1 VNVIRWR
8 EVGKMMESG
17 ENEERMKGLN
27 HRWRFFRAG
36 GFDQVLL
43 ETGADLTSLPALDQ
57 KLWVALSCP
66 VSGIEFD
73 PKSLAFVDTDA
84 DGHIRAPEILAAVR
98 WVGKVLK
105 DPDHLVHRED
115 RLPLSAID
123 DGNDEGKPV
132 LAGAKLVLSV
142 LGKPEVEEIT
152 LDDVGDT
159 ARIFSQARFN
169 GDGIVPAKSAEDPA
183 LSAVIE
189 EIVGSLGGENDRGG
203 EPGVTAETIERFYTE
218 AKAIAEWWEAIG
230 RPETHPFGADTATRY
245 ELFRS
250 LKPKIEDYFQRCR
263 LAAYDGRSAA
273 LLGPAEA
280 DYQKL
285 AATTLHGD
293 TEAVAGFPL
302 AVASAGKALPL
313 SEGLNPAYADA
324 IRRFATEIVPP
335 VLGGAESL
343 TDAGWGAICA
353 RFAPYETWLGTK
365 PATAVEKLGEDRVK
379 TILSEN
385 GKAALLDLVARDKAV
400 EPEVTAIVS
409 VERLLR
415 YCRDLHLL
423 ANNFVSFRDFYTR
436 KGKATFQA
444 GTLYL
449 DGRSCDLCVPI
460 TDVAK
465 HAPVATLSRVC
476 LAYCDCVRRG
486 GGEKMTIAAAFTAG
500 DSDFLTVGRNGVF
513 YDRKGQ
519 DWDATIVRIL
529 EHPISVRQAFW
540 APYKRLARLIGEQMQ
555 KIAAARSR
563 AADDRAALQA
573 ISATQGLAA
582 GKPAPPP
589 PPPFDVAKFAG
600 IFAAIGL
607 AIGAIG
613 TMLAAVL
620 SGILKLTWWQIPI
633 AIGAIILAISL
644 PSVFL
649 AWLKLRKRN
658 IGPILD
664 ANGWAVNARA
674 KINIPFGTSLTAAA
688 RLPENAERS
697 LVDPFAE
704 KKRPWKLYLLL
715 AALLAVALVLWR
727 HGYVGR
733 WLGV

>member
-1 VNVIRWR
+1 MAFETRAMDP
-8 EVGKMMESG
+8 KAS
-17 ENEERMKGLN
+17 N

-43 ETGADLTSLPALDQ
+43 ETGADLMSLEALDQ

-73 PKSLAFVDTDA
+73 AKSLAFVDADA
-84 DGHIRAPEILAAVR
+84 DGHIRAPEILAAVQ
-98 WVGKVLK
+98 WAGKVLK
-105 DPDHLVHRED
+105 DPEYLIHRKD

-123 DGNDEGKPV
+123 EGTEEGKAV
-132 LAGAKLVLSV
+132 LGGAKLVLSV
-142 LGKPEVEEIT
+142 LGESKATEIT
-152 LDDVGDT
+152 LDDASDT

-183 LSAVIE
+183 LAAVIE
-189 EIVGSLGGENDRGG
+189 EILGSLGGENDRGG
-203 EPGVTAETIERFYTE
+203 EPGVTAEAIERFYTE
-218 AKAIAEWWEAIG
+218 AKAIADWWEAVG
-230 RPETHPFGADTATRY
+230 KPETHPFGADTAARY
-245 ELFRS
+245 ELFLS

-263 LAAYDGRSAA
+263 LAAYDGRSVA

-280 DYQKL
+280 DYQNL
-285 AATTLHGD
+285 AATTLRGD

-302 AVASAGKALPL
+302 SVAAAGKALSL
-313 SEGLNPAYADA
+313 ADALNPVYADA
-324 IRRFATEIVPP
+324 VRRFAVEIVLP
-335 VLGGAESL
+335 VLGSAESL
-343 TDAGWGAICA
+343 TDGGWGTICA
-353 RFAPYETWLGTK
+353 RFAPYEAWLEAK
-365 PATAVEKLGEDRVK
+365 PATAVEKLGEVRVRA
-379 TILSEN
+379 ILAEDS
-385 GKAALLDLVARDKAV
+385 KAALLDLVTRDKAV

-423 ANNFVSFRDFYTR
+423 VNNFVSFRDFYTR

-449 DGRSCDLCVPI
+449 DGRSCDLCI
-460 TDVAK
+460 TISDVGK
-465 HAPVATLSRVC
+465 HAAIATLSRVC

-486 GGEKMTIAAAFTAG
+486 GGEKTTIAAAFTAG

-513 YDRKGQ
+513 YDRRGQ

-540 APYKRLARLIGEQMQ
+540 APYKRLARLIGEQTQ
-555 KIAAARSR
+555 KMAAARSK

-573 ISATQGLAA
+573 IAATQNVAA
-582 GKPAPPP
+582 GKPVPPP

-613 TMLAAVL
+613 TMLAAVMT
-620 SGILKLTWWQIPI
+620 GILKLAWWQIPI
-633 AIGAIILAISL
+633 LIVAIILLISI
-644 PSVFL
+644 PSVLL

-688 RLPENAERS
+688 RLPVNAERS
-697 LVDPFAE
+697 LADPFAE
-704 KKRPWKLYLLL
+704 KRSPWKLYVVL
-715 AALLAVALVLWR
+715 AALLAAALVLWR
-727 HGYVGR
+727 YGYLAR
-733 WLGV
+733 WFGI

>member
-1 VNVIRWR
+1 MGSGTGT
-8 EVGKMMESG
+8 VGPNAS
-17 ENEERMKGLN
+17 N
-27 HRWRFFRAG
+27 HRWKFFRAG

-43 ETGADLTSLPALDQ
+43 ETGTDLTSLEALDQ

-73 PKSLAFVDTDA
+73 AKSLAFIDADA
-84 DGHIRAPEILAAVR
+84 DGHIRAPDILAAVR
-98 WVGKVLK
+98 WAGKVLK
-105 DPDHLVHRED
+105 DPDHLVHRKD
-115 RLPLSAID
+115 LLPLSAID
-123 DGNDEGKPV
+123 DADDEGKAV
-132 LAGAKLVLSV
+132 LAGAKLVLSI
-142 LGKPEVEEIT
+142 LGKPEAPEIS
-152 LDDVGDT
+152 LDDVSDT
-159 ARIFSQARFN
+159 TRIFSQARFN

-183 LSAVIE
+183 LAAVIG
-189 EIVGSLGGENDRGG
+189 EILGALGGENDRSG

-218 AKAIAEWWEAIG
+218 AKAIAEWWEAVG
-230 RPETHPFGADTATRY
+230 KPETHPFGADTAARY
-245 ELFRS
+245 ELFRP
-250 LKPKIEDYFQRCR
+250 LKPKVEDYFQRCR
-263 LAAYDGRSAA
+263 LSAYDGRSTT

-285 AATTLHGD
+285 AVTTLRGD

-302 AVASAGKALPL
+302 AVAAAGKALPL
-313 SEGLNPAYADA
+313 TNGLNPVYADA
-324 IRRFATEIVPP
+324 VRRFALDVVLP

-343 TDAGWGAICA
+343 TDDGWGTICG
-353 RFAPYETWLGTK
+353 RFAPYETWLESK
-365 PATAVEKLGEDRVK
+365 PATVVEKLGEERVR
-379 TILSEN
+379 TILAEDR
-385 GKAALLDLVARDKAV
+385 KAALLDLVARDKAV

-423 ANNFVSFRDFYTR
+423 VNNFVSFRDFYTR

-465 HAPVATLSRVC
+465 HAAVATLSRVC

-500 DSDFLTVGRNGVF
+500 DSDFLMIGRNGVF

-529 EHPISVRQAFW
+529 ENPISIRQAFW
-540 APYKRLARLIGEQMQ
+540 SPYKRLARLIGEQMQ
-555 KIAAARSR
+555 KIAAARSK
-563 AADDRAALQA
+563 AADDRAALRA
-573 ISATQGLAA
+573 ISATQNVAA

-589 PPPFDVAKFAG
+589 PPPFDVGKFAG

-613 TMLAAVL
+613 TMLVAVM
-620 SGILKLTWWQIPI
+620 SGVLKLAWWQIPI
-633 AIGAIILAISL
+633 VVAGIILLISL
-644 PSVFL
+644 PSVLL
-649 AWLKLRKRN
+649 AWMKLRKRN
-658 IGPILD
+658 LGPILD

-688 RLPENAERS
+688 RLPENSERS

-704 KKRPWKLYLLL
+704 KRSPWGLYLVL
-715 AALLAVALVLWR
+715 AALLVAALILWR
-727 HGYVGR
+727 HGYLAR
-733 WLGV
+733 WFGVTP

>member
-1 VNVIRWR
+1 
-8 EVGKMMESG
+8 MAAES
-17 ENEERMKGLN
+17 RVMDPKASN

-43 ETGADLTSLPALDQ
+43 ETGADLTSLGALDQ

-66 VSGIEFD
+66 VAGIEFD
-73 PKSLAFVDTDA
+73 GKSLAFVDADA

-98 WVGKVLK
+98 WAGKVLK

-123 DGNDEGKPV
+123 DATDEGKAV
-132 LAGAKLVLSV
+132 LGGAKLVLSV
-142 LGKPEVEEIT
+142 LGESEATEIT
-152 LDDVGDT
+152 LDDVSDT

-183 LSAVIE
+183 LAAVIKD
-189 EIVGSLGGENDRGG
+189 IIASLGGENDRGG
-203 EPGVTAETIERFYTE
+203 ETGVTAEAIERFYTE
-218 AKAIAEWWEAIG
+218 AKAIADWWEAVG
-230 RPETHPFGADTATRY
+230 KPETHPFGGDTAARY

-250 LKPKIEDYFQRCR
+250 LKPKVEDYFQRCR

-285 AATTLHGD
+285 AATTLRRD

-302 AVASAGKALPL
+302 AVAAAGKAMPL
-313 SEGLNPAYADA
+313 AEGLNPVYADA
-324 IRRFATEIVPP
+324 VRRFAAEIVLP
-335 VLGGAESL
+335 VTGSAEAL
-343 TDAGWGAICA
+343 TDGGWGTICA
-353 RFAPYETWLGTK
+353 RFAPHEAWLETK
-365 PATAVEKLGEDRVK
+365 PATAVEKLGEERVRA
-379 TILSEN
+379 ILVA
-385 GKAALLDLVARDKAV
+385 GGRTALLDLVARDKAV

-449 DGRSCDLCVPI
+449 DGRSCDLCIPI
-460 TDVAK
+460 ADVGK
-465 HAPVATLSRVC
+465 HAAVATLSRVC
-476 LAYCDCVRRG
+476 LVYCDCVRRG

-519 DWDATIVRIL
+519 DWDASIVRIL
-529 EHPISVRQAFW
+529 EHPISIRQGFW
-540 APYKRLARLIGEQMQ
+540 APYKRLARLIGDQMQ
-555 KIAAARSR
+555 KLAAARSK
-563 AADDRAALQA
+563 AAEDRAALQA
-573 ISATQGLAA
+573 ISATEKMAQ
-582 GKPAPPP
+582 GKPAPPA

-607 AIGAIG
+607 AVGAIG
-613 TMLAAVL
+613 TMLASVL
-620 SGILKLTWWQIPI
+620 TGILKLTWWQIPI
-633 AIGAIILAISL
+633 AIAAIMLAISL
-644 PSVFL
+644 PSVLL

-658 IGPILD
+658 LGPILD

-674 KINIPFGTSLTAAA
+674 RINIPFGTSLTAAA

-704 KKRPWKLYLLL
+704 KKSSWKLYLAL
-715 AALLAVALVLWR
+715 AALLAAALLLWR
-727 HGYVGR
+727 QGYLAR
-733 WLGV
+733 WFGT

>member
-1 VNVIRWR
+1 MASETRVMDP
-8 EVGKMMESG
+8 KAS
-17 ENEERMKGLN
+17 N

-43 ETGADLTSLPALDQ
+43 ETGIDLTSLGALDQ

-73 PKSLAFVDTDA
+73 AKSLAFVDADA
-84 DGHIRAPEILAAVR
+84 DGHIRAPEILAAVQ
-98 WVGKVLK
+98 WAGKVLK
-105 DPDHLVHRED
+105 DPDHLIRRED

-123 DGNDEGKPV
+123 DGTEEGRAV
-132 LAGAKLVLSV
+132 LGGAKLVLSV
-142 LGKPEVEEIT
+142 LGEPEATEIT
-152 LDDVGDT
+152 LDDVSDT

-183 LSAVIE
+183 LASVIGD
-189 EIVGSLGGENDRGG
+189 ILGSLGGESDRGG
-203 EPGVTAETIERFYTE
+203 DPGVTAGAIERFYTE
-218 AKAIAEWWEAIG
+218 AKAIADWWDAVG
-230 RPETHPFGADTATRY
+230 KPETHPFGAGTAARY

-250 LKPKIEDYFQRCR
+250 LKHKIEDYFQRCR

-285 AATTLHGD
+285 AATTLRGD

-302 AVASAGKALPL
+302 AVAAAEKALPL
-313 SEGLNPAYADA
+313 ADGLNPVYADA
-324 IRRFATEIVPP
+324 VRRFAREVVLP
-335 VLGGAESL
+335 VLGGADTL
-343 TDAGWGAICA
+343 TDDGWGTLCA
-353 RFAPYETWLGTK
+353 RFAPYEAWLEMK
-365 PATAVEKLGEDRVK
+365 PATALEKLGENRVR
-379 TILSEN
+379 TILAED
-385 GKAALLDLVARDKAV
+385 GRTALLDLVARDMAV
-400 EPEVTAIVS
+400 EPEVTAILS

-423 ANNFVSFRDFYTR
+423 VNNFVSFRDFYTR

-449 DGRSCDLCVPI
+449 DGRSCDLCVSI
-460 TDVAK
+460 TDVGK
-465 HAPVATLSRVC
+465 HAEIATLSRVC
-476 LAYCDCVRRG
+476 LVYCDCVRQG
-486 GGEKMTIAAAFTAG
+486 GAEKRTIAAAFTSG
-500 DSDFLTVGRNGVF
+500 DSDFLTAGRNGVF
-513 YDRKGQ
+513 YDRNGQ

-540 APYKRLARLIGEQMQ
+540 APYKRLARLIGDQMQ
-555 KIAAARSR
+555 KISAARSK
-563 AADDRAALQA
+563 AADDRAALRA
-573 ISATQGLAA
+573 ISATQNLAA
-582 GKPAPPP
+582 GKPVPPP

-620 SGILKLTWWQIPI
+620 SGVLKLPLWQFPI
-633 AIGAIILAISL
+633 VIAVIILVISL
-644 PSVFL
+644 PSVLL

-674 KINIPFGTSLTAAA
+674 RINIPFGTSLTAAA

-697 LVDPFAE
+697 LADPFAE
-704 KKRPWKLYLLL
+704 KKRPWKLYLVL
-715 AALLAVALVLWR
+715 AAVFAAALVLWR
-727 HGYVGR
+727 QGYLAQWFGM
-733 WLGV
+733 

>member
-1 VNVIRWR
+1 MSSDGRSVEPKVA
-8 EVGKMMESG
+8 
-17 ENEERMKGLN
+17 N
-27 HRWRFFRAG
+27 HRWKFFRAG
-36 GFDQVLL
+36 GFDQALL
-43 ETGADLTSLPALDQ
+43 ETGADLTSLGELDQ

-66 VSGIEFD
+66 VAGIEFD
-73 PKSLAFVDTDA
+73 AKSLAFVDTDG
-84 DGHIRAPEILAAVR
+84 DGHIRAREILDAVR
-98 WVGKVLK
+98 WAGKALK
-105 DPDHLVHRED
+105 DPDHLAHRED
-115 RLPLSAID
+115 RLPLGAVD
-123 DGNDEGKPV
+123 DASDEGRAV

-142 LGKPEVEEIT
+142 LGKPDAAEIT

-183 LSAVIE
+183 LAAVVG
-189 EIVGSLGGENDRGG
+189 EIVGTLGGENDRGG
-203 EPGVTAETIERFYTE
+203 EPGATAEKIERFYAE
-218 AKAIAEWWEAIG
+218 ANAIAEWWEAAG
-230 RPETHPFGADTATRY
+230 KPETRPFGADTASRY
-245 ELFRS
+245 DLFRF
-250 LKPKIEDYFQRCR
+250 LKPKVEDYFQRCR
-263 LAAYDGRSAA
+263 LAAYDGRSAE

-280 DYQKL
+280 DYRKL
-285 AATTLHGD
+285 AATTLRGD

-302 AVASAGKALPL
+302 AVAAAGKALPL
-313 SEGLNPAYADA
+313 GDGLNPVYADA
-324 IRRFATEIVPP
+324 VRKFAGEIVLPL
-335 VLGGAESL
+335 LGAAESL
-343 TDAGWGAICA
+343 TDEGWGKILA
-353 RFAPYETWLGTK
+353 RFAPYEGWLETK
-365 PATAVEKLGEDRVK
+365 PATAVADLGEERVRA
-379 TILSEN
+379 ILAEN

-400 EPEVTAIVS
+400 EPEVSAIVS

-460 TDVAK
+460 TDVGK
-465 HAPVATLSRVC
+465 HAAVATLSRVC
-476 LAYCDCVRRG
+476 LVYCDCVRRG
-486 GGEKMTIAAAFTAG
+486 GGEKTTIAAAFTQG
-500 DSDFLTVGRNGVF
+500 DSDFLSVGRNGVF
-513 YDRKGQ
+513 YDRKGR

-529 EHPISVRQAFW
+529 EHPISIRQAFW

-555 KIAAARSR
+555 KIAAARSK

-573 ISATQGLAA
+573 ISATEKIAQ

-613 TMLAAVL
+613 TMLASVL
-620 SGILKLTWWQIPI
+620 TGILNLAWWQIPI
-633 AIGAIILAISL
+633 AVAVIVLAISL
-644 PSVFL
+644 PSVLL

-658 IGPILD
+658 LGPILD

-697 LVDPFAE
+697 LSDPFAE
-704 KKRPWKLYLLL
+704 KRRPWKLYLALAVLL
-715 AALLAVALVLWR
+715 GVALVLWR
-727 HGYVGR
+727 QGTLGR
-733 WLGV
+733 WFGM

>member
-1 VNVIRWR
+1 MDP
-8 EVGKMMESG
+8 KAS
-17 ENEERMKGLN
+17 N

-43 ETGADLTSLPALDQ
+43 ETGIDLTSLGALDQ

-73 PKSLAFVDTDA
+73 AKSLAFVDADA

-98 WVGKVLK
+98 WAGKVLK
-105 DPDHLVHRED
+105 DPDHLTRRED

-123 DGNDEGKPV
+123 DGTEEGRAV
-132 LAGAKLVLSV
+132 LGGAKLVLSV
-142 LGKPEVEEIT
+142 LGEPEATEIT
-152 LDDVGDT
+152 LDDVSDT

-183 LSAVIE
+183 LASVIGD
-189 EIVGSLGGENDRGG
+189 IIRSMGGESDRGG
-203 EPGVTAETIERFYTE
+203 DPGVTAEATERFYTE
-218 AKAIAEWWEAIG
+218 AKAIADWWDAVG
-230 RPETHPFGADTATRY
+230 KPETHPFGADTAARY

-250 LKPKIEDYFQRCR
+250 LKHKIEDYFQRCR
-263 LAAYDGRSAA
+263 LAAYDGRSTA

-285 AATTLHGD
+285 AATTLRGD

-302 AVASAGKALPL
+302 AVAAAEKALPL
-313 SEGLNPAYADA
+313 ADGLNPVYADA
-324 IRRFATEIVPP
+324 VRRFAREVILP
-335 VLGGAESL
+335 VLGGADTL
-343 TDAGWGAICA
+343 TDDGWGRLCA
-353 RFAPYETWLGTK
+353 RFAPYEDWLESK
-365 PATAVEKLGEDRVK
+365 PATTVEPLGEERVR
-379 TILSEN
+379 TILAED
-385 GKAALLDLVARDKAV
+385 GRTALLDLVARDKAV
-400 EPEVTAIVS
+400 EPEVDAILS

-423 ANNFVSFRDFYTR
+423 VNNFVSFRDFYTR

-449 DGRSCDLCVPI
+449 DGRSCDLCVSI

-465 HAPVATLSRVC
+465 HAEIATLSRVC
-476 LAYCDCVRRG
+476 LVYCDCVRQG
-486 GGEKMTIAAAFTAG
+486 GAEKRTIAAAFTSG
-500 DSDFLTVGRNGVF
+500 DSDFLTAGRNGVF
-513 YDRKGQ
+513 YDRNGQ

-540 APYKRLARLIGEQMQ
+540 APYKRLARLIGDQMQ
-555 KIAAARSR
+555 KIAAARSK
-563 AADDRAALQA
+563 AADDRAALRA
-573 ISATQGLAA
+573 ISATQNMAA
-582 GKPAPPP
+582 GKPVPPP

-613 TMLAAVL
+613 AMLAAVL
-620 SGILKLTWWQIPI
+620 SGVLKLLWWQFPI
-633 AIGAIILAISL
+633 VIAVIILVISL
-644 PSVFL
+644 PSVLL

-674 KINIPFGTSLTAAA
+674 RINIPFGTSLTAAA

-697 LVDPFAE
+697 LADPFAE
-704 KKRPWKLYLLL
+704 KKRPWKLYLVLATLL
-715 AALLAVALVLWR
+715 AAALVLWR
-727 HGYVGR
+727 HGYVAR
-733 WLGV
+733 WIGM

>member
-1 VNVIRWR
+1 MSSD
-8 EVGKMMESG
+8 GKSVEP
-17 ENEERMKGLN
+17 KVAN
-27 HRWRFFRAG
+27 HRWKFFRAG
-36 GFDQVLL
+36 GFDQALL
-43 ETGADLTSLPALDQ
+43 ETGADLTSLGELDQ

-66 VSGIEFD
+66 VAGIEFD
-73 PKSLAFVDTDA
+73 AKSLAFVDTDG
-84 DGHIRAPEILAAVR
+84 DGHIRAREILDAVR
-98 WVGKVLK
+98 WAGKALK

-115 RLPLSAID
+115 RLPLGAVDNAS
-123 DGNDEGKPV
+123 DEGRAV

-142 LGKPEVEEIT
+142 LGKPDAAEIT

-183 LSAVIE
+183 LAAVLG
-189 EIVGSLGGENDRGG
+189 EIVGTLGGENDRGG
-203 EPGVTAETIERFYTE
+203 EPGATAEKIERFYAE
-218 AKAIAEWWEAIG
+218 ANAIAEWWEAAG
-230 RPETHPFGADTATRY
+230 KPETRPFGADTASRY
-245 ELFRS
+245 DLFRF
-250 LKPKIEDYFQRCR
+250 LKPKVEDYFQRCR
-263 LAAYDGRSAA
+263 LAAYDGRSAE

-280 DYQKL
+280 DYRKL
-285 AATTLHGD
+285 AATTLRGD

-302 AVASAGKALPL
+302 AVAAAGKALPL
-313 SEGLNPAYADA
+313 GDGLNPVYADA
-324 IRRFATEIVPP
+324 VRKFAGEIVLPL
-335 VLGGAESL
+335 LGAAESL
-343 TDAGWGAICA
+343 TDEGWGKILA
-353 RFAPYETWLGTK
+353 RFAPYEAWLETK
-365 PATAVEKLGEDRVK
+365 PATAVADLGEERVRA
-379 TILSEN
+379 ILAEN

-460 TDVAK
+460 TDVGK
-465 HAPVATLSRVC
+465 HAAVATLSRVC
-476 LAYCDCVRRG
+476 LVYCDCVRRG
-486 GGEKMTIAAAFTAG
+486 GGEKTTIAAAFTQG
-500 DSDFLTVGRNGVF
+500 DSDFLSVGRNGVF
-513 YDRKGQ
+513 YDRKGR

-529 EHPISVRQAFW
+529 EHPISIRQAFW

-555 KIAAARSR
+555 KIAAARSK

-573 ISATQGLAA
+573 ISATEKIAQ

-613 TMLAAVL
+613 TMLASVL
-620 SGILKLTWWQIPI
+620 TGILNLAWWQIPI
-633 AIGAIILAISL
+633 AVAVIVLAISL
-644 PSVFL
+644 PSVLL

-658 IGPILD
+658 LGPILD

-697 LVDPFAE
+697 LSDPFAE
-704 KKRPWKLYLLL
+704 KRRPWKLYLAL
-715 AALLAVALVLWR
+715 AALLGVALVLWR
-727 HGYVGR
+727 QGTLGR
-733 WLGV
+733 WFGM

>member
-1 VNVIRWR
+1 VAVDTR
-8 EVGKMMESG
+8 VVDPKS
-17 ENEERMKGLN
+17 LN

-43 ETGADLTSLPALDQ
+43 DTGADLTSLGALDQ

-66 VSGIEFD
+66 VAGIEFD
-73 PKSLAFVDTDA
+73 VKSLAFIDTDA
-84 DGHIRAPEILAAVR
+84 DGHIRASEILAAVR
-98 WVGKVLK
+98 WAGKVLK

-123 DGNDEGKPV
+123 DANDEGKAV
-132 LAGAKLVLSV
+132 LGGANLVLSV
-142 LGKPEVEEIT
+142 LGKPEATEIT
-152 LDDVGDT
+152 LDDVSDT

-169 GDGIVPAKSAEDPA
+169 GDGIVPAKSAADPGLA
-183 LSAVIE
+183 AVIE
-189 EIVGSLGGENDRGG
+189 AVIGSVGGENDRSGD
-203 EPGVTAETIERFYTE
+203 PGATAETIERFYAE
-218 AKAIAEWWEAIG
+218 ARAIADWWEAVG
-230 RPETHPFGADTATRY
+230 KPETHPFGPDTPARY
-245 ELFRS
+245 ELFRT
-250 LKPKIEDYFQRCR
+250 LKPKVEDYFQRCR
-263 LAAYDGRSAA
+263 LASYDGRSAA

-285 AATTLHGD
+285 ALTTLRGD

-302 AVASAGKALPL
+302 AVAAAGKPLPL
-313 SEGLNPAYADA
+313 TEGLNPAYADA
-324 IRRFATEIVPP
+324 VRRFAAEVVLP
-335 VLGGAESL
+335 VLGQGESL
-343 TDAGWGAICA
+343 GDDGWGTIRA
-353 RFAPYETWLGTK
+353 RFAPYEAWLETK
-365 PATAVEKLGEDRVK
+365 PVTAVEKLGEERVRSILAGDR
-379 TILSEN
+379 
-385 GKAALLDLVARDKAV
+385 KAALLDLVTRDKAV

-423 ANNFVSFRDFYTR
+423 VNNFVSFRDFYTR

-460 TDVAK
+460 ADVGK
-465 HAPVATLSRVC
+465 HAAIATLSRVC

-500 DSDFLTVGRNGVF
+500 DSDYLMVGRNGVF

-519 DWDATIVRIL
+519 DWDATIVRIV
-529 EHPISVRQAFW
+529 EHPISIRQAFW

-563 AADDRAALQA
+563 AADDRAALRA
-573 ISATQGLAA
+573 IAATQNVAA
-582 GKPAPPP
+582 GKPVPPP

-620 SGILKLTWWQIPI
+620 TGILKLAWWQIPI
-633 AIGAIILAISL
+633 LIAVVILAISL
-644 PSVFL
+644 PSVLL

-658 IGPILD
+658 LGPILD

-674 KINIPFGTSLTAAA
+674 KINIPFGTSLTSAA

-704 KKRPWKLYLLL
+704 RKRPWKLYLAL
-715 AALLAVALVLWR
+715 AALLAAALVLWGR
-727 HGYVGR
+727 GYFTR
-733 WLGV
+733 WFGGS

>member
-1 VNVIRWR
+1 LDP
-8 EVGKMMESG
+8 KASDY
-17 ENEERMKGLN
+17 
-27 HRWRFFRAG
+27 RWRFFRAG

-43 ETGADLTSLPALDQ
+43 DTGADLTSLGALDQ

-73 PKSLAFVDTDA
+73 AKSLAFIDADA

-98 WVGKVLK
+98 WAGKVLR
-105 DPDHLVHRED
+105 DPDHLVRRED

-123 DGNDEGKPV
+123 DGTEEGKAV
-132 LAGAKLVLSV
+132 LGGAMLVLSI
-142 LGKPEVEEIT
+142 LGTPDATEIT
-152 LDDVGDT
+152 LDDVSDT

-169 GDGIVPAKSAEDPA
+169 GDGIVPATSAEDPA
-183 LSAVIE
+183 HAAVIGD
-189 EIVGSLGGENDRGG
+189 IVRSLGGENDRGG
-203 EPGVTAETIERFYTE
+203 EPGVTAEAIERFYTE
-218 AKAIAEWWEAIG
+218 AKAIAEWWEAVG
-230 RPETHPFGADTATRY
+230 KPETHPFGADTAARY
-245 ELFRS
+245 ELFRA

-263 LAAYDGRSAA
+263 LAAYDGRAAA
-273 LLGPAEA
+273 LLGPADA

-285 AATTLHGD
+285 AATTLRGD

-302 AVASAGKALPL
+302 AAAAAGKALPL
-313 SEGLNPAYADA
+313 AEGLNPVYAEA
-324 IRRFATEIVPP
+324 VRRFAAEIVLP
-335 VLGGAESL
+335 VLGGADLL
-343 TDAGWGAICA
+343 TDDGWGTICA
-353 RFAPYETWLGTK
+353 RLAPYEAWLETK
-365 PATAVEKLGEDRVK
+365 PATAVEALGEERVR
-379 TILSEN
+379 TILAED
-385 GKAALLDLVARDKAV
+385 GRTALLDLVARDKAV
-400 EPEVTAIVS
+400 EPEVAAIAS

-415 YCRDLHLL
+415 YCRDMDLL
-423 ANNFVSFRDFYTR
+423 VNNFVSFRDFYTR

-460 TDVAK
+460 ADVGK
-465 HAPVATLSRVC
+465 HAAIATLSRVC
-476 LAYCDCVRRG
+476 LVYCDCVRQG
-486 GGEKMTIAAAFTAG
+486 GAEKMTIAAAFTAG

-540 APYKRLARLIGEQMQ
+540 APYKRLGRLIGDQMQ
-555 KIAAARSR
+555 KISAARSR
-563 AADDRAALQA
+563 AADDRAALRA
-573 ISATQGLAA
+573 MSASQNIAA
-582 GKPAPPP
+582 GKPVPPP

-620 SGILKLTWWQIPI
+620 SGILKLPWWQFPI
-633 AIGAIILAISL
+633 VIAVIVLVVSI
-644 PSVFL
+644 PSVLL

-674 KINIPFGTSLTAAA
+674 RINIPFGSSLTAAA
-688 RLPENAERS
+688 RLPESAERS
-697 LVDPFAE
+697 LADPFAE
-704 KKRPWKLYLLL
+704 KKSPWKLYLAL
-715 AALLAVALVLWR
+715 AALLAAALVLWR
-727 HGYVGR
+727 KGYLAR
-733 WLGV
+733 WFAM

>member
-1 VNVIRWR
+1 MASETRTSDPKV
-8 EVGKMMESG
+8 S
-17 ENEERMKGLN
+17 N

-43 ETGADLTSLPALDQ
+43 ETGADLTSLGSLDQ

-73 PKSLAFVDTDA
+73 AKSLAFVDTDA
-84 DGHIRAPEILAAVR
+84 DGHIRAPEILGAVR
-98 WVGKVLK
+98 WAGNVLK
-105 DPDHLVHRED
+105 DPDHLVRRED
-115 RLPLSAID
+115 HLPLSAID
-123 DGNDEGKPV
+123 DASDDGKAV

-142 LGKPEVEEIT
+142 LGKPDATGIT
-152 LDDVGDT
+152 LDDASDT
-159 ARIFSQARFN
+159 SRIFSQARFN
-169 GDGIVPAKSAEDPA
+169 GDGIVPAKSAADPA
-183 LSAVIE
+183 LANLIE
-189 EIVGSLGGENDRGG
+189 EIIGSLGGENDRSGA
-203 EPGVTAETIERFYTE
+203 PGVTAETIERFYTE
-218 AKAIAEWWEAIG
+218 AKAIADWWEAVG
-230 RPETHPFGADTATRY
+230 KPETHPFGTDTAVRY
-245 ELFRS
+245 ELFRP
-250 LKPKIEDYFQRCR
+250 LKPKVEDYFQRCR
-263 LAAYDGRSAA
+263 LAAYDGRSAL

-285 AATTLHGD
+285 ALTTLRGD

-302 AVASAGKALPL
+302 AVAAAGKSLPL
-313 SEGLNPAYADA
+313 TEGLNPVYADA
-324 IRRFATEIVPP
+324 VRRFAAEIVLP
-335 VLGGAESL
+335 VLGGKDFL
-343 TDAGWGAICA
+343 TDDGWGTICA
-353 RFAPYETWLGTK
+353 RFAPYETWLETK
-365 PATAVEKLGEDRVK
+365 PATVVEKLGEERVRSILAEDR
-379 TILSEN
+379 
-385 GKAALLDLVARDKAV
+385 KAVLLDLVAQDKAV
-400 EPEVTAIVS
+400 EPEVTAILS

-423 ANNFVSFRDFYTR
+423 VNNFVSFRDFYTR
-436 KGKATFQA
+436 KGKGTFQA

-449 DGRSCDLCVPI
+449 DGRSCDLCISI
-460 TDVAK
+460 TDVGK
-465 HAPVATLSRVC
+465 HATIATLSRVC
-476 LAYCDCVRRG
+476 LAYCDCVRQG

-555 KIAAARSR
+555 KMAAARSR

-573 ISATQGLAA
+573 ISASQNMAA
-582 GKPAPPP
+582 GKPVPPP

-620 SGILKLTWWQIPI
+620 TGILKLTWWQIPI
-633 AIGAIILAISL
+633 AIVGIVLVISI
-644 PSVFL
+644 PSVLL

-697 LVDPFAE
+697 LIDPFAE
-704 KKRPWKLYLLL
+704 KRNPWKLYMVLVALLV
-715 AALLAVALVLWR
+715 AALLLWR
-727 HGYVGR
+727 HGYLAR
-733 WLGV
+733 WFGV

>member
-1 VNVIRWR
+1 MASDTRTIDP
-8 EVGKMMESG
+8 KAS
-17 ENEERMKGLN
+17 N

-43 ETGADLTSLPALDQ
+43 ETGADLTSLEALDQ

-73 PKSLAFVDTDA
+73 AKSLSFIDSDA
-84 DGHIRAPEILAAVR
+84 DGHIRAPEILDAVR
-98 WVGKVLK
+98 WAGKVLK
-105 DPDHLVHRED
+105 DPDRLVRRED

-123 DGNDEGKPV
+123 DGGDEGKTV

-142 LGKPEVEEIT
+142 LGKAEAAEIT
-152 LDDVGDT
+152 LDDVSDT

-169 GDGIVPAKSAEDPA
+169 GDGVVPAKSAEDPSLA
-183 LSAVIE
+183 AVIGD
-189 EIVGSLGGENDRGG
+189 ILGTLGGENDRSGA
-203 EPGVTAETIERFYTE
+203 PGVTAEAIERFYGE
-218 AKAIAEWWEAIG
+218 AKSIADWWEAAG
-230 RPETHPFGADTATRY
+230 KPETHPFGADTAARY

-263 LAAYDGRSAA
+263 LAAYDGRSAG

-285 AATTLHGD
+285 AATMLRGD

-302 AVASAGKALPL
+302 AVAAAGKALPL
-313 SEGLNPAYADA
+313 RDGLNPVYADA
-324 IRRFATEIVPP
+324 VRRFAAEVVTPD
-335 VLGGAESL
+335 LGAAESL
-343 TDAGWGAICA
+343 ADAGWSTIRA
-353 RFAPYETWLGTK
+353 RFAPYEAWLEAK
-365 PATAVEKLGEDRVK
+365 PATPVEKLGEERVRAV
-379 TILSEN
+379 LAQD

-400 EPEVTAIVS
+400 EPEVKAIVS

-423 ANNFVSFRDFYTR
+423 VDNFVSFRDFYTR

-460 TDVAK
+460 ADVAR
-465 HAPVATLSRVC
+465 HAAVATLSRVC
-476 LAYCDCVRRG
+476 LVYCDCVRRG
-486 GGEKMTIAAAFTAG
+486 GGEKMTIAAAFTQG
-500 DSDFLTVGRNGVF
+500 DSDYLSAGRNGVF
-513 YDRKGQ
+513 YDRKGG
-519 DWDATIVRIL
+519 DWDATIVRVL
-529 EHPISVRQAFW
+529 EHPISIRQAFW
-540 APYKRLARLIGEQMQ
+540 SPYKRLARLIGEQMQ
-555 KIAAARSR
+555 KIAAARSK
-563 AADDRAALQA
+563 AADDRAALRA
-573 ISATQGLAA
+573 IAATGNIAQ
-582 GKPAPPP
+582 GKPVPPP

-620 SGILKLTWWQIPI
+620 TGVLNLPWWQIPI
-633 AIGAIILAISL
+633 LVVVIVLAISL
-644 PSVFL
+644 PSVLL

-658 IGPILD
+658 LGPILD

-697 LVDPFAE
+697 LADPFAE
-704 KKRPWKLYLLL
+704 KKSAWKVYLVL
-715 AALLAVALVLWR
+715 AALLGAALVLWR
-727 HGYVGR
+727 QGYFAR
-733 WLGV
+733 WFGM

>member
-1 VNVIRWR
+1 
-8 EVGKMMESG
+8 MASG
-17 ENEERMKGLN
+17 STVVDPKASN

-43 ETGADLTSLPALDQ
+43 ETGADLTSLEALDQ

-73 PKSLAFVDTDA
+73 AKSLAFVDADA
-84 DGHIRAPEILAAVR
+84 DGHIRAPEILAAVQ
-98 WVGKVLK
+98 WAGKVLK
-105 DPDHLVHRED
+105 DPDHLVRRED

-123 DGNDEGKPV
+123 DRTEEGKAV
-132 LAGAKLVLSV
+132 LGGAKLVLSV
-142 LGKPEVEEIT
+142 LGEPGATEIT
-152 LDDVGDT
+152 LDDASDT

-183 LSAVIE
+183 LASVIVD
-189 EIVGSLGGENDRGG
+189 IVASLGGENDRSG
-203 EPGVTAETIERFYTE
+203 ESGATAETIERFYAE
-218 AKAIAEWWEAIG
+218 AQAIADWWEAVG
-230 RPETHPFGADTATRY
+230 KPETHPFGADTAARH

-250 LKPKIEDYFQRCR
+250 LKPKVEDYFQRCR

-280 DYQKL
+280 DYQRL
-285 AATTLHGD
+285 AATTLRGD

-302 AVASAGKALPL
+302 AVAAAGKALSL
-313 SEGLNPAYADA
+313 ADGLNPVYADA
-324 IRRFATEIVPP
+324 VRRFAVEIVVP

-343 TDAGWGAICA
+343 TDDGWGTISA
-353 RFAPYETWLGTK
+353 RFAPYEAWLEKK
-365 PATAVEKLGEDRVK
+365 PATEVEKLGEERVR
-379 TILSEN
+379 TILSED
-385 GKAALLDLVARDKAV
+385 GKAALLDLVERDKAV
-400 EPEVTAIVS
+400 EPEVAAIVS

-423 ANNFVSFRDFYTR
+423 VNNFVSFRDFYTR
-436 KGKATFQA
+436 KGKATFQV

-460 TDVAK
+460 TDVVK
-465 HAPVATLSRVC
+465 HAAVATLSRVC
-476 LAYCDCVRRG
+476 LVYCDCVRRG

-500 DSDFLTVGRNGVF
+500 DSDFLTAGRNGVF

-529 EHPISVRQAFW
+529 EHPISIRQAFW
-540 APYKRLARLIGEQMQ
+540 APYKKLARLIGDQMQ
-555 KIAAARSR
+555 KMAAARSK

-573 ISATQGLAA
+573 ISATQNMAA
-582 GKPAPPP
+582 GKPVPPP

-633 AIGAIILAISL
+633 AIAMIILAISL
-644 PSVFL
+644 PSVLL

-704 KKRPWKLYLLL
+704 KKRPWKLYLVL
-715 AALLAVALVLWR
+715 AALLAAALVLWR
-727 HGYVGR
+727 HGYLAR
-733 WLGV
+733 WFGT

>member
-1 VNVIRWR
+1 VDP
-8 EVGKMMESG
+8 KAS
-17 ENEERMKGLN
+17 N

-36 GFDQVLL
+36 GFDQALL
-43 ETGADLTSLPALDQ
+43 ETGADLTSLEALDQ

-73 PKSLAFVDTDA
+73 AKSLAFVDEDA
-84 DGHIRAPEILAAVR
+84 DGHIRAPEILAAVQ
-98 WVGKVLK
+98 WAGKVLK
-105 DPDHLVHRED
+105 DPDHLVRRED

-123 DGNDEGKPV
+123 DGTEEGKAV

-142 LGKPEVEEIT
+142 LGESGETEIT
-152 LDDVGDT
+152 LDDACDT

-169 GDGIVPAKSAEDPA
+169 GDGIVSAKSAEDPA
-183 LSAVIE
+183 LAAVIVD
-189 EIVGSLGGENDRGG
+189 IIGSLGGENDRGG
-203 EPGVTAETIERFYTE
+203 DPGVTADTIERFYTE
-218 AKAIAEWWEAIG
+218 AKAIADWWEAVG
-230 RPETHPFGADTATRY
+230 KPETHPFGTGTAARY
-245 ELFRS
+245 DLFRS
-250 LKPKIEDYFQRCR
+250 LKPKVEDYFQRCR

-273 LLGPAEA
+273 LLCPAEA

-285 AATTLHGD
+285 ASTTLRGD
-293 TEAVAGFPL
+293 TEAVAGFPI
-302 AVASAGKALPL
+302 AVAAAGKALPL
-313 SEGLNPAYADA
+313 ADGLNPVYADA
-324 IRRFATEIVPP
+324 VRRFAVEIVLPF
-335 VLGGAESL
+335 VGSAESL
-343 TDAGWGAICA
+343 TDDGWGTICA
-353 RFAPYETWLGTK
+353 CFAPYEAWLETK
-365 PATAVEKLGEDRVK
+365 PATAVEVLGEKRVR
-379 TILSEN
+379 TILAED
-385 GKAALLDLVARDKAV
+385 GMTALLDLVARDKAV
-400 EPEVTAIVS
+400 EPEVTAIAS

-423 ANNFVSFRDFYTR
+423 VNNFVSFRDFYTR
-436 KGKATFQA
+436 KGKATFQT

-460 TDVAK
+460 TDVGK
-465 HAPVATLSRVC
+465 HAEVATLSRVC
-476 LAYCDCVRRG
+476 LVYCDCVRRG
-486 GGEKMTIAAAFTAG
+486 GAEKRTIAAAFTAG

-513 YDRKGQ
+513 YDRRGR

-573 ISATQGLAA
+573 ISATGSVAA
-582 GKPAPPP
+582 GKPVPPP

-620 SGILKLTWWQIPI
+620 SGILQLTWWQIPI
-633 AIGAIILAISL
+633 AIAGIILLISI
-644 PSVFL
+644 PSVLF

-658 IGPILD
+658 LGPILD

-674 KINIPFGTSLTAAA
+674 KINIPFGTSLTATA

-697 LVDPFAE
+697 LVDPFA
-704 KKRPWKLYLLL
+704 
-715 AALLAVALVLWR
+715 
-727 HGYVGR
+727 
-733 WLGV
+733 

>member
-1 VNVIRWR
+1 MASDTRAVDP
-8 EVGKMMESG
+8 KAS
-17 ENEERMKGLN
+17 N

-43 ETGADLTSLPALDQ
+43 ETGADLTSLEALDQ

-73 PKSLAFVDTDA
+73 GRSLAFVDADG

-98 WVGKVLK
+98 WAGKVLK
-105 DPDHLVHRED
+105 DPDHLVRRED
-115 RLPLSAID
+115 RLPLAAID
-123 DGNDEGKPV
+123 DGTEEGKAV
-132 LAGAKLVLSV
+132 LGGAALVLSV
-142 LGKPEVEEIT
+142 LGKSEATEIT
-152 LDDVGDT
+152 LDDASDT

-169 GDGIVPAKSAEDPA
+169 GDGIVPSKSAEDPA
-183 LSAVIE
+183 QSAVIGD
-189 EIVGSLGGENDRGG
+189 IIGTLGGESDRGG
-203 EPGVTAETIERFYTE
+203 EPGVSAGAIERFYTE
-218 AKAIAEWWEAIG
+218 AKAIADWWEAAG
-230 RPETHPFGADTATRY
+230 KPETHPFGADTAASY

-263 LAAYDGRSAA
+263 LAAYDVRAAA

-280 DYQKL
+280 DYRKL
-285 AATTLHGD
+285 AATTLRGD
-293 TEAVAGFPL
+293 TEAVAGFPI
-302 AVASAGKALPL
+302 AVAAAGKALPL
-313 SEGLNPAYADA
+313 ADGLNPVYADA
-324 IRRFATEIVPP
+324 VRKFAREVVPP
-335 VLGGAESL
+335 VLGDADPL
-343 TDAGWGAICA
+343 TDDGWGTICA
-353 RFAPYETWLGTK
+353 RFAPYEAWLETK
-365 PATAVEKLGEDRVK
+365 PATAVEKLGEERVR
-379 TILSEN
+379 TILTED
-385 GKAALLDLVARDKAV
+385 GRTALLDLVARDKAV
-400 EPEVTAIVS
+400 EPEVAAILS

-460 TDVAK
+460 TDVSK
-465 HAPVATLSRVC
+465 HAEIATLSRVF
-476 LAYCDCVRRG
+476 LVYCDCVRRG
-486 GGEKMTIAAAFTAG
+486 GEEKATIAAAFTAG

-513 YDRKGQ
+513 YDRKGR

-540 APYKRLARLIGEQMQ
+540 APYKRLARLIGDQMQ
-555 KIAAARSR
+555 KISAARSK

-573 ISATQGLAA
+573 ISATQSMAA

-613 TMLAAVL
+613 SMLAAVL
-620 SGILKLTWWQIPI
+620 TGILQLPWWQFPI
-633 AIGAIILAISL
+633 VIAAIILVISL
-644 PSVFL
+644 PSVLL

-674 KINIPFGTSLTAAA
+674 RINIPFGTSLTAAA

-697 LVDPFAE
+697 LTDPFAE
-704 KKRPWKLYLLL
+704 KKSPWKLYLVL
-715 AALLAVALVLWR
+715 AALLAAALVLWR
-727 HGYVGR
+727 QGTLAR
-733 WLGV
+733 WFGT

>member
-1 VNVIRWR
+1 MTSETRAADPKV
-8 EVGKMMESG
+8 S
-17 ENEERMKGLN
+17 N

-43 ETGADLTSLPALDQ
+43 ETGADLASLESLDQ

-73 PKSLAFVDTDA
+73 GKSLAFVDADA

-98 WVGKVLK
+98 WAGKVLK
-105 DPDHLVHRED
+105 DQDHLVRRED

-123 DGNDEGKPV
+123 DGTEEGQAV
-132 LAGAKLVLSV
+132 LGGAKLVLSV
-142 LGKPEVEEIT
+142 LGESEATAIT
-152 LDDVGDT
+152 LDDVSDT

-169 GDGIVPAKSAEDPA
+169 GDGVLPAKSAEDPA
-183 LSAVIE
+183 LAAVIAD
-189 EIVGSLGGENDRGG
+189 IIASLGGESDRGG
-203 EPGVTAETIERFYTE
+203 DPGVTAEAIERFYTE
-218 AKAIAEWWEAIG
+218 ANAIAEWWEAVG
-230 RPETHPFGADTATRY
+230 KPETHPFGADTAARY

-250 LKPKIEDYFQRCR
+250 LKPKVEDYFQRCR
-263 LAAYDGRSAA
+263 LAAYDDRSAA

-285 AATTLHGD
+285 AATTLRGD

-302 AVASAGKALPL
+302 AVAAAGKALPL
-313 SEGLNPAYADA
+313 AEGLNPVYTDA
-324 IRRFATEIVPP
+324 VRRFGLEIVLP
-335 VLGGAESL
+335 VLGSAESL
-343 TDAGWGAICA
+343 ADDGWGTICA
-353 RFAPYETWLGTK
+353 RFAPYEAWLETK
-365 PATAVEKLGEDRVK
+365 PATAVEKLGEERVR
-379 TILSEN
+379 TILAED
-385 GKAALLDLVARDKAV
+385 GETALLDLVARDKAV
-400 EPEVTAIVS
+400 EPEVTAIAS

-423 ANNFVSFRDFYTR
+423 VNNFVSFRDFYTR

-449 DGRSCDLCVPI
+449 DGRSCDLCVLI
-460 TDVAK
+460 TDVGK
-465 HAPVATLSRVC
+465 HAEIATLSRVC

-486 GGEKMTIAAAFTAG
+486 GGEKMTIAAAVTAG
-500 DSDFLTVGRNGVF
+500 DSDFLMVGRNGVF

-540 APYKRLARLIGEQMQ
+540 APYKRLGRLIGDQMQ
-555 KIAAARSR
+555 KIAAARSK
-563 AADDRAALQA
+563 AADDRRALQS
-573 ISATQGLAA
+573 ISATQSMAA
-582 GKPAPPP
+582 GKPVLPP

-613 TMLAAVL
+613 TMLAAIL
-620 SGILKLTWWQIPI
+620 SGILKLPWWQFPI
-633 AIGAIILAISL
+633 AIAVIILAISL
-644 PSVFL
+644 PSVLL

-697 LVDPFAE
+697 LADPFAE
-704 KKRPWKLYLLL
+704 KKTPWKLYLFLV
-715 AALLAVALVLWR
+715 ALLAVALLLWR
-727 HGYVGR
+727 QGYLAR
-733 WLGV
+733 WFGA

>member
-1 VNVIRWR
+1 VASDTRTVDP
-8 EVGKMMESG
+8 KAS
-17 ENEERMKGLN
+17 N

-36 GFDQVLL
+36 GFDQALL
-43 ETGADLTSLPALDQ
+43 ETGADLTSLEALDQ

-73 PKSLAFVDTDA
+73 AKSLAFVDEDA
-84 DGHIRAPEILAAVR
+84 DGHIRAPEILAAVQ
-98 WVGKVLK
+98 WAGKVLK
-105 DPDHLVHRED
+105 DPDHLVRRED

-123 DGNDEGKPV
+123 DGTEEGKAV

-142 LGKPEVEEIT
+142 LGESEETEIT
-152 LDDVGDT
+152 LDDVCDT

-169 GDGIVPAKSAEDPA
+169 GDGIVSAKSAEDPA
-183 LSAVIE
+183 LAAVIVD
-189 EIVGSLGGENDRGG
+189 IIGSLGGENDRGG
-203 EPGVTAETIERFYTE
+203 DPGVTADTIERFYTE
-218 AKAIAEWWEAIG
+218 AKAIADWWEAVG
-230 RPETHPFGADTATRY
+230 KPETHPFGTDTAARY
-245 ELFRS
+245 DLFRS
-250 LKPKIEDYFQRCR
+250 LKPKVEDYFQRCR

-273 LLGPAEA
+273 LLCPAEA

-285 AATTLHGD
+285 ASTTLRGD
-293 TEAVAGFPL
+293 TEAVAGFPI
-302 AVASAGKALPL
+302 AVAAAGKALPL
-313 SEGLNPAYADA
+313 ADGLNPVYADA
-324 IRRFATEIVPP
+324 VRRFAVEIVLPF
-335 VLGGAESL
+335 LGSAESL
-343 TDAGWGAICA
+343 TDDGWGTICA
-353 RFAPYETWLGTK
+353 CFAPYEAWLETK
-365 PATAVEKLGEDRVK
+365 PATAVEVLGEKRVR
-379 TILSEN
+379 TILAED
-385 GKAALLDLVARDKAV
+385 GMTALLDLVARDKAV
-400 EPEVTAIVS
+400 EPEVTAIAS

-423 ANNFVSFRDFYTR
+423 VNNFVSFRDFYTR
-436 KGKATFQA
+436 KGKATFQT

-465 HAPVATLSRVC
+465 HAEVATLSRVC
-476 LAYCDCVRRG
+476 LVYCDCVRRG
-486 GGEKMTIAAAFTAG
+486 GAEKRTIAAAFTAG

-513 YDRKGQ
+513 YDRRGR

-573 ISATQGLAA
+573 ISATGSVAA
-582 GKPAPPP
+582 GKPVPPP
-589 PPPFDVAKFAG
+589 SPPFDVAKFAG

-620 SGILKLTWWQIPI
+620 SGILQLTWWQIPI
-633 AIGAIILAISL
+633 AIAGIILLISI
-644 PSVFL
+644 PSVLF

-658 IGPILD
+658 LGPILD

-674 KINIPFGTSLTAAA
+674 KINIPFGTSLTATA

-697 LVDPFAE
+697 LVDPFA
-704 KKRPWKLYLLL
+704 
-715 AALLAVALVLWR
+715 
-727 HGYVGR
+727 
-733 WLGV
+733 

>member
-1 VNVIRWR
+1 MASGTKVNDP
-8 EVGKMMESG
+8 KAS
-17 ENEERMKGLN
+17 N

-43 ETGADLTSLPALDQ
+43 ETGADLTSLEALDQ

-66 VSGIEFD
+66 ISGIEFD
-73 PKSLAFVDTDA
+73 AKSLAFVDADA
-84 DGHIRAPEILAAVR
+84 DGHIRAPEILAAVQ
-98 WVGKVLK
+98 WAGKVLK

-123 DGNDEGKPV
+123 DGNDEGKAV
-132 LAGAKLVLSV
+132 LAGARLILSA
-142 LGKPEVEEIT
+142 LGKPEATEIT
-152 LDDVGDT
+152 LDDAGDT

-183 LSAVIE
+183 LAAVIGD
-189 EIVGSLGGENDRGG
+189 IIASLGGESDRGG
-203 EPGVTAETIERFYTE
+203 DPGATAEAIERFYAE
-218 AKAIAEWWEAIG
+218 ARAIADWWEAVG
-230 RPETHPFGADTATRY
+230 KPETHPFGADTAARH
-245 ELFRS
+245 ELFRD
-250 LKPKIEDYFQRCR
+250 LKPKVEDYFQRCR

-285 AATTLHGD
+285 AATTLRGD

-302 AVASAGKALPL
+302 AAAAAGKALPL
-313 SEGLNPAYADA
+313 ADGLNPVYADA
-324 IRRFATEIVPP
+324 VRRFAVEIVAP
-335 VLGGAESL
+335 VLGGAGSL
-343 TDAGWGAICA
+343 TDDGWGTIRA
-353 RFAPYETWLGTK
+353 RFAPYEAWLEGK
-365 PATAVEKLGEDRVK
+365 PETAVEKLGEERVRR
-379 TILSEN
+379 ILAGD
-385 GKAALLDLVARDKAV
+385 GKAALLDLVERDKAV
-400 EPEVTAIVS
+400 EPQVTAIVS

-460 TDVAK
+460 ADVGK
-465 HAPVATLSRVC
+465 HAAVATLSRVC

-486 GGEKMTIAAAFTAG
+486 GGDKMTIAAAFTAG

-529 EHPISVRQAFW
+529 EHPISIRQAFW
-540 APYKRLARLIGEQMQ
+540 SPYKRLARLIGDQMQ

-563 AADDRAALQA
+563 AAEDRAAAQA
-573 ISATQGLAA
+573 ISATASMAA

-589 PPPFDVAKFAG
+589 PPPFDVGKFAG

-613 TMLAAVL
+613 AMLASVL
-620 SGILKLTWWQIPI
+620 AGILKLAWWQIPI
-633 AIGAIILAISL
+633 AIVAIMLAISL
-644 PSVFL
+644 PSVLL
-649 AWLKLRKRN
+649 AWLNLRKRN
-658 IGPILD
+658 LGPILD

-704 KKRPWKLYLLL
+704 KKRPWKLYLVV
-715 AALLAVALVLWR
+715 AALIVAALALWR
-727 HGYVGR
+727 HGYLAR
-733 WLGV
+733 WFGW

>member
-1 VNVIRWR
+1 MAPDTRVVDP
-8 EVGKMMESG
+8 KAA
-17 ENEERMKGLN
+17 N

-43 ETGADLTSLPALDQ
+43 DTGADLTSLEALDQ

-73 PKSLAFVDTDA
+73 AKSLAFVDTDA
-84 DGHIRAPEILAAVR
+84 DGHIRAPEILAAVQ
-98 WVGKVLK
+98 WAGKVLM
-105 DPDHLVHRED
+105 DPDPLVRRGD
-115 RLPLSAID
+115 RLSLSAID
-123 DGNDEGKPV
+123 DASDEGKAV

-142 LGKPEVEEIT
+142 LGKSEATEIT
-152 LDDVGDT
+152 LDDVSDT

-169 GDGIVPAKSAEDPA
+169 GDGIVPAKSAADPA
-183 LSAVIE
+183 LAAVIE
-189 EIVGSLGGENDRGG
+189 DIVGSLGGETDRGG
-203 EPGVTAETIERFYTE
+203 EPGATAEAIERFYTE
-218 AKAIAEWWEAIG
+218 AKAIADWWEAVG
-230 RPETHPFGADTATRY
+230 KPETHPFGTDTAARF

-250 LKPKIEDYFQRCR
+250 LKPKVEDYFQRCR

-285 AATTLHGD
+285 AATTLRGD

-302 AVASAGKALPL
+302 AVAAAGKALSL
-313 SEGLNPAYADA
+313 ADGLNPVYSDA
-324 IRRFATEIVPP
+324 TRKFAVEIVLP

-343 TDAGWGAICA
+343 TDDGWGTIRA
-353 RFAPYETWLGTK
+353 RFAPYEAWLETK
-365 PATAVEKLGEDRVK
+365 PVTSVEKLGEERVR
-379 TILSEN
+379 TILAED
-385 GKAALLDLVARDKAV
+385 GRTALLDLVARDKAV
-400 EPEVTAIVS
+400 EPEVTAIAS

-423 ANNFVSFRDFYTR
+423 VNNFVSFRDFYTR

-460 TDVAK
+460 SDVGK

-540 APYKRLARLIGEQMQ
+540 APYKRLARLIGDQMQ
-555 KIAAARSR
+555 KISAARTK
-563 AADDRAALQA
+563 AAEDRAALQA
-573 ISATQGLAA
+573 LSATAGVAA
-582 GKPAPPP
+582 GKPVPPP
-589 PPPFDVAKFAG
+589 PPPFDVGKFAG

-613 TMLAAVL
+613 TMLVSVM
-620 SGILKLTWWQIPI
+620 SGFLKLAWWQIPI
-633 AIGAIILAISL
+633 VIAGIILLISI
-644 PSVFL
+644 PSVLL

-658 IGPILD
+658 LGPILD

-704 KKRPWKLYLLL
+704 KKRPWKLYLVL
-715 AALLAVALVLWR
+715 AALLAAALVLWR
-727 HGYVGR
+727 QGYLARWFGR
-733 WLGV
+733 

>member
-1 VNVIRWR
+1 MAFEARAMDP
-8 EVGKMMESG
+8 KAS
-17 ENEERMKGLN
+17 N

-43 ETGADLTSLPALDQ
+43 ETGADLTSLEALDQ

-73 PKSLAFVDTDA
+73 AKSLAFVDADA

-98 WVGKVLK
+98 WAGKVLK
-105 DPDHLVHRED
+105 DPEYLIHRKD

-123 DGNDEGKPV
+123 EGTEEGKAV
-132 LAGAKLVLSV
+132 LGGAKLVLSV
-142 LGKPEVEEIT
+142 LGESEATEIT
-152 LDDVGDT
+152 LDDASDT

-183 LSAVIE
+183 LAAVIE
-189 EIVGSLGGENDRGG
+189 EILGSLGGENDRGG
-203 EPGVTAETIERFYTE
+203 EPGVTAEAIERFYTE
-218 AKAIAEWWEAIG
+218 AKAIADWWEAVG
-230 RPETHPFGADTATRY
+230 KPETHPFGDDTAARY
-245 ELFRS
+245 ELFLS

-263 LAAYDGRSAA
+263 LAAYDGRSVA

-280 DYQKL
+280 DYQNL
-285 AATTLHGD
+285 AATTLRGD

-302 AVASAGKALPL
+302 SVAAAGKALSL
-313 SEGLNPAYADA
+313 ADALNPVYADA
-324 IRRFATEIVPP
+324 VRRFAVEIVLP
-335 VLGGAESL
+335 VLGSAESL
-343 TDAGWGAICA
+343 TDGGWGTICA
-353 RFAPYETWLGTK
+353 RFAPYEAWLEAK
-365 PATAVEKLGEDRVK
+365 PATAVEKLGEVRVRA
-379 TILSEN
+379 ILAEDS
-385 GKAALLDLVARDKAV
+385 KAALLDLVTRDKAV

-423 ANNFVSFRDFYTR
+423 VNNFVSFRDFYTR

-449 DGRSCDLCVPI
+449 DGRSCDLCI
-460 TDVAK
+460 TISDVGK
-465 HAPVATLSRVC
+465 HAAIATLSRVC

-486 GGEKMTIAAAFTAG
+486 GGEKTTIAAAFTAG

-513 YDRKGQ
+513 YDRRGQ

-540 APYKRLARLIGEQMQ
+540 APYKRLARLIGEQTQ
-555 KIAAARSR
+555 KMAAARSK

-573 ISATQGLAA
+573 IAATQNVAA
-582 GKPAPPP
+582 GKPVPPP

-613 TMLAAVL
+613 TMLAAVMT
-620 SGILKLTWWQIPI
+620 GILKLAWWQIPI
-633 AIGAIILAISL
+633 LIVAIILLISI
-644 PSVFL
+644 PSALL

-688 RLPENAERS
+688 RLPVNAERS
-697 LVDPFAE
+697 LADPFAE
-704 KKRPWKLYLLL
+704 KRSPWKLYVVL
-715 AALLAVALVLWR
+715 AALLAAALVLWR
-727 HGYVGR
+727 YGYLAR
-733 WLGV
+733 WFGI

>member
-1 VNVIRWR
+1 
-8 EVGKMMESG
+8 MTSG
-17 ENEERMKGLN
+17 SRAVDPKASN

-43 ETGADLTSLPALDQ
+43 ETGADLTSLDALDQ

-73 PKSLAFVDTDA
+73 AKSLAFVDTDA

-98 WVGKVLK
+98 WAGKVLK
-105 DPDHLVHRED
+105 DPDHLVRRED
-115 RLPLSAID
+115 HLPLPAID
-123 DGNDEGKPV
+123 DGTEEGKAV
-132 LAGAKLVLSV
+132 LAGAKLVLSI
-142 LGKPEVEEIT
+142 LGKPEATEIT
-152 LDDVGDT
+152 LDDVSDT

-183 LSAVIE
+183 LAAVIGD
-189 EIVGSLGGENDRGG
+189 IIGSVGGENDRGG

-218 AKAIAEWWEAIG
+218 AQAIADWWEAVG
-230 RPETHPFGADTATRY
+230 KPETHPFGADTAARY
-245 ELFRS
+245 ELFRA
-250 LKPKIEDYFQRCR
+250 LKPKVEDYFQRCR

-280 DYQKL
+280 DYQRL
-285 AATTLHGD
+285 AATTLRGD

-302 AVASAGKALPL
+302 AVAAAGKTLPL
-313 SEGLNPAYADA
+313 AEGLNPVYADA
-324 IRRFATEIVPP
+324 VRRFALEIVLPL
-335 VLGGAESL
+335 LGGAESL
-343 TDAGWGAICA
+343 ADDGWGTIRA
-353 RFAPYETWLGTK
+353 RFAPYEAWLETK
-365 PATAVEKLGEDRVK
+365 PATAVSILGEERVR
-379 TILSEN
+379 TILAGD
-385 GKAALLDLVARDKAV
+385 GKAALLDLATRDKAV
-400 EPEVTAIVS
+400 EQEVTAIVS

-423 ANNFVSFRDFYTR
+423 VNNFVSFRDFYTR

-460 TDVAK
+460 TDVGK

-476 LAYCDCVRRG
+476 LVYCDCVRRG

-500 DSDFLTVGRNGVF
+500 DSDFLMVGRNGVF

-519 DWDATIVRIL
+519 DWDATIVRII

-540 APYKRLARLIGEQMQ
+540 APYKRLARLVGEQMQ
-555 KIAAARSR
+555 KIAAARSK

-573 ISATQGLAA
+573 ISATQNLAA
-582 GKPAPPP
+582 GKPVPPP
-589 PPPFDVAKFAG
+589 PPPFDVGKFAG

-620 SGILKLTWWQIPI
+620 TGILKLAWWQIPI
-633 AIGAIILAISL
+633 AIAVIVLAISL
-644 PSVFL
+644 PSVLL

-658 IGPILD
+658 LGPILD
-664 ANGWAVNARA
+664 ANGWAVNARV

-704 KKRPWKLYLLL
+704 KKSPWKPYLVL
-715 AALLAVALVLWR
+715 AALLAAALMLWR
-727 HGYVGR
+727 HGYLAR
-733 WLGV
+733 WFGG

>member
-1 VNVIRWR
+1 VAPETRAVDP
-8 EVGKMMESG
+8 KAS
-17 ENEERMKGLN
+17 N

-43 ETGADLTSLPALDQ
+43 ETGSDLTSLEALDQ

-73 PKSLAFVDTDA
+73 ARSLAFVDADA

-98 WVGKVLK
+98 WAGKVLK
-105 DPDHLVHRED
+105 DPDPLVRRED

-123 DGNDEGKPV
+123 DATEEGRAV
-132 LAGAKLVLSV
+132 LGGAKLALSV
-142 LGKPEVEEIT
+142 LGKPEATEIT
-152 LDDVGDT
+152 LDDVSDT
-159 ARIFSQARFN
+159 ARLFSQARFN

-183 LSAVIE
+183 LAAVIGD
-189 EIVGSLGGENDRGG
+189 ILGSLGGENGRGG
-203 EPGVTAETIERFYTE
+203 EPGVTAEAIERFYVE
-218 AKAIAEWWEAIG
+218 AKAIAAWWEAVG
-230 RPETHPFGADTATRY
+230 KPGTHPFGADTAARH
-245 ELFRS
+245 ELFRT
-250 LKPKIEDYFQRCR
+250 LKPKVEDYFQRCR
-263 LAAYDGRSAA
+263 LAAYDGRSEA
-273 LLGPAEA
+273 LLGPAED
-280 DYQKL
+280 DYRKL
-285 AATTLHGD
+285 GATTLRGD

-302 AVASAGKALPL
+302 AVAAAGKTLPL
-313 SEGLNPAYADA
+313 ADGLNPVYADA
-324 IRRFATEIVPP
+324 VRKFAAKVVLP

-343 TDAGWGAICA
+343 TDDGWGTICA
-353 RFAPYETWLGTK
+353 RFAPYEAWLETK
-365 PATAVEKLGEDRVK
+365 PATTVEVLGEERVR
-379 TILSEN
+379 TILAED
-385 GKAALLDLVARDKAV
+385 GRTALLDLVARDKAV
-400 EPEVTAIVS
+400 EPEVAAIVS

-460 TDVAK
+460 ADVGK
-465 HAPVATLSRVC
+465 HAAIATLSRVC
-476 LAYCDCVRRG
+476 LVYCDCVRRG
-486 GGEKMTIAAAFTAG
+486 GVEKATIAAAFTAG

-513 YDRKGQ
+513 YDRKGR

-540 APYKRLARLIGEQMQ
+540 APYKRLARLIGDQMQ
-555 KIAAARSR
+555 KIAAARSK

-573 ISATQGLAA
+573 ISATQNLAA
-582 GKPAPPP
+582 GKPVPPP

-620 SGILKLTWWQIPI
+620 SGILKLPWWQFPI
-633 AIGAIILAISL
+633 VIAAIILVISL
-644 PSVFL
+644 PSVLL

-688 RLPENAERS
+688 RLPESAERS
-697 LVDPFAE
+697 LADPFAE
-704 KKRPWKLYLLL
+704 KKNPWKLYLVL
-715 AALLAVALVLWR
+715 AALLAAALVLWR
-727 HGYVGR
+727 RGILAR
-733 WLGV
+733 WFGM